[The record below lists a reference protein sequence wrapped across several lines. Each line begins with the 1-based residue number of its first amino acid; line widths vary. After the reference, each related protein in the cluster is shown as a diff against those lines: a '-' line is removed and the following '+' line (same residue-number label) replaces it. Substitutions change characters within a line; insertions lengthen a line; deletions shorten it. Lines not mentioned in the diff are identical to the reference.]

1 MDRRRLGSRGLEVS
15 AEGLG
20 CMGMTWA
27 YGAGEKASGLATIH
41 RALDLGVGD
50 DPPGV
55 KLTAQ
60 DIEEL
65 DNAVSREGCT
75 PIAIRSR

>member
-1 MDRRRLGSRGLEVS
+1 
-15 AEGLG
+15 
-20 CMGMTWA
+20 
-27 YGAGEKASGLATIH
+27 
-41 RALDLGVGD
+41 
-50 DPPGV
+50 V

-65 DNAVSREGCT
+65 DNAVSREAVQ

>member
-1 MDRRRLGSRGLEVS
+1 
-15 AEGLG
+15 
-20 CMGMTWA
+20 MGMTRA
-27 YGAGEKASGLATIH
+27 YGAGDEAPGLATIH

-55 KLTAQ
+55 KLMAQ

-65 DNAVSREGCT
+65 DNAVSRDAVYADRYPE
-75 PIAIRSR
+75 PMIALLNP